1 MPHIF
6 VEHGMLK
13 AIGVQMFFEGV
24 RDSNVF
30 ALRPFFVVGVFADIA
45 DEEIKQSVIVVVEKK
60 RAGGVSGEAKPG
72 FLRNVGEVAMPVIL
86 EQGISAANGCDEK
99 ILSPVI
105 VDVGESRAHAD
116 TSR

>member
-13 AIGVQMFFEGV
+13 AIGMQMPFEGV
-24 RDSNVF
+24 GDSNVF

-45 DEEIKQSVIVVVEKK
+45 DEEIEQAVIVVIEKK

-86 EQGISAANGCDEK
+86 EQGISAENDRDEK
-99 ILSPVI
+99 IRGPII

-116 TSR
+116 TSG